1 MGVTR
6 LLKDLGVYYIVLF
19 LSLVESYKTRGQD
32 RWETVSGQLF
42 IVIEYCLNRYSI
54 LTHTKTHIQLTTVLS
69 FSLNECKIKYLFPP
83 LASRNVIF

>member
-6 LLKDLGVYYIVLF
+6 LLKDLAVYSIVLF

-42 IVIEYCLNRYSI
+42 IVIEYYLNRYSI
-54 LTHTKTHIQLTTVLS
+54 LTHTKTHVQLTTALS
-69 FSLNECKIKYLFPP
+69 FPLCGCNPNECKIELIPP
-83 LASRNVIF
+83 LA